1 MLSIHI
7 TGVLIMYSEINSNQ
21 KNRLQTL
28 KQLYIGK
35 YMQLSK
41 VDAALNDFKYQILQ
55 AELLVIKEAIPE
67 SELPVFM
74 ES

>member
-1 MLSIHI
+1 MHTEFDI
-7 TGVLIMYSEINSNQ
+7 NQ

-41 VDAALNDFKYQILQ
+41 ANASLNNFKYQILQ
-55 AELLVIKEAIPE
+55 AELLVIKAAIPE
-67 SELPVFM
+67 NELPLFT
-74 ES
+74 EA

>member
-1 MLSIHI
+1 
-7 TGVLIMYSEINSNQ
+7 MYSELDIHQ

-41 VDAALNDFKYQILQ
+41 VDSALNNLKYQILQ
-55 AELLVIKEAIPE
+55 AELLVLKAAIPE
-67 SELPVFM
+67 SELPVFA

>member
-1 MLSIHI
+1 
-7 TGVLIMYSEINSNQ
+7 MYSESDIHQ

-35 YMQLSK
+35 YTQLSK
-41 VDAALNDFKYQILQ
+41 ADSALNSFKFQILQ
-55 AELLVIKEAIPE
+55 AELLVIKAAIPE
-67 SELPVFM
+67 SELPVFA

>member
-1 MLSIHI
+1 
-7 TGVLIMYSEINSNQ
+7 MYTELDMNQ

-35 YMQLSK
+35 CMQLSK
-41 VDAALNDFKYQILQ
+41 ADSALNDLKYQILQ
-55 AELLVIKEAIPE
+55 AELHFIKAAIPE
-67 SELPVFM
+67 NELPVFA